1 MKPKDVIENKDGL
14 NCWIKHK
21 GVSEKSRI
29 FCDKI
34 IYMHNKDKDIFDHHL
49 MFYLR
54 GELIFKVWL
63 KNKSSDIAF
72 NDIDEALDS
81 VDIAVKE
88 K

>member
-1 MKPKDVIENKDGL
+1 MKDKIENKVGL

-21 GVSEKSRI
+21 GISEKSRI

-34 IYMHNKDKDIFDHHL
+34 VYMHDRDAEEDTFDHHL

-63 KNKSSDIAF
+63 KNKSSDMAF
-72 NDIDEALDS
+72 NDIDEALES
-81 VDIAVKE
+81 VDILVDE